1 MSLFAV
7 HKLNPLPS
15 GQLSKGP
22 HEAVLVAS
30 ASFASAATISP
41 YGEINFSG
49 DGGLSGTAGSLLTLT
64 LTNGAVPPSS
74 VSSNTADLWVAS
86 GSFFGFPTLPGTQ
99 QPVTVTAFTSLTP
112 PFTLFTTTYNGV
124 TVSFIPTNFL
134 YSMVDTS
141 GSSEL
146 IGGMFSETGYTPIY
160 EVLDITAVANG
171 STFTADVVASPLPE
185 PSSLILLGT
194 GLVGASALFFRKQ
207 RRTV

>member
-1 MSLFAV
+1 MKNLRNLAI
-7 HKLNPLPS
+7 
-15 GQLSKGP
+15 LS
-22 HEAVLVAS
+22 AVLVAS
-30 ASFASAATISP
+30 ASFASAATIP
-41 YGEINFSG
+41 FGEINFSG
-49 DGGLSGTAGSLLTLT
+49 DGGLSGAAGSLLTLT

-146 IGGMFSETGYTPIY
+146 IGGNLSETGYTTTP
-160 EVLDITAVANG
+160 EVLDLVATANG
-171 STFTADVVASPLPE
+171 STFTADVLASPIPE
-185 PSSLILLGT
+185 LSSLILLGT

-207 RRTV
+207 RRIV